1 MEINISE
8 EVEMKKIQQA
18 ILQISGSAS
27 RLGVD
32 VNKIKIYI
40 PKVDHEYFSRMI
52 SNNPN
57 WSCSKYCKIVS
68 NDLILINNIK
78 VISRGV
84 GDV

>member
-8 EVEMKKIQQA
+8 EVEMKKIQEA
-18 ILQISGSAS
+18 ILQISGSAT

-57 WSCSKYCKIVS
+57 WSCSKYCKTVS
-68 NDLILINNIK
+68 NDLILINGVK
-78 VISRGV
+78 VVARGV

>member
-18 ILQISGSAS
+18 ILQISGSAT

-52 SNNPN
+52 SSNPN

-68 NDLILINNIK
+68 KDLLLINGIK
-78 VISRGV
+78 IISRGV

>member
-32 VNKIKIYI
+32 VNKSKMYI

-52 SNNPN
+52 SNKPN
-57 WSCSKYCKIVS
+57 WGCSK
-68 NDLILINNIK
+68 
-78 VISRGV
+78 
-84 GDV
+84 

>member
-8 EVEMKKIQQA
+8 VLEMKKIQQA
-18 ILQISGSAS
+18 ILQISGSAT

-40 PKVDHEYFSRMI
+40 PKVDHGYFSRMI

-68 NDLILINNIK
+68 NDLLLINGIK
-78 VISRGV
+78 IITRGV

>member
-1 MEINISE
+1 MVSWLNLKMFSTSVQTVIMRRNTTMEIN
-8 EVEMKKIQQA
+8 
-18 ILQISGSAS
+18 
-27 RLGVD
+27 
-32 VNKIKIYI
+32 I

-84 GDV
+84 VE

>member
-8 EVEMKKIQQA
+8 ELEMKRIQQA
-18 ILQISGSAS
+18 ILQISGSAT

-52 SNNPN
+52 ANNHN

-68 NDLILINNIK
+68 NDLLLINNIK

-84 GDV
+84 GE

>member
-8 EVEMKKIQQA
+8 EVEMKKIQEA
-18 ILQISGSAS
+18 ILQISGSSS

-32 VNKIKIYI
+32 ANKIKIYI

-52 SNNPN
+52 SSNPN
-57 WSCSKYCKIVS
+57 WGCSKYCKIVS
-68 NDLILINNIK
+68 NGLLLINNIK

-84 GDV
+84 GE

>member
-1 MEINISE
+1 MVSWLNLKMFSTSVQTVIMRRNTTME
-8 EVEMKKIQQA
+8 
-18 ILQISGSAS
+18 
-27 RLGVD
+27 
-32 VNKIKIYI
+32 IYI

-68 NDLILINNIK
+68 NDLLLINGIK
-78 VISRGV
+78 IISRGV

>member
-1 MEINISE
+1 MEINVSE
-8 EVEMKKIQQA
+8 EVEMKNIQQA

-52 SNNPN
+52 LNKPN
-57 WSCSKYCKIVS
+57 WGCSKYCKIVS
-68 NDLILINNIK
+68 NDLLLINNIK

-84 GDV
+84 GE

>member
-27 RLGVD
+27 RLGID

-52 SNNPN
+52 SNNTN
-57 WSCSKYCKIVS
+57 WSCSKYCKTVS
-68 NDLILINNIK
+68 NDLLLINNIK

-84 GDV
+84 DV

>member
-8 EVEMKKIQQA
+8 EVEMNKIQEA

-40 PKVDHEYFSRMI
+40 PKVDYVRVDTENVEVARIMQ
-52 SNNPN
+52 
-57 WSCSKYCKIVS
+57 KY
-68 NDLILINNIK
+68 DLEAIPVVDEAGNITSEEVK
-78 VISRGV
+78 
-84 GDV
+84 

>member
-32 VNKIKIYI
+32 IDSLKIQMSFEDYEYI
-40 PKVDHEYFSRMI
+40 RRLIRD
-52 SNNPN
+52 NPN
-57 WSCSKYCKIVS
+57 WSCNKYCKIV
-68 NDLILINNIK
+68 NDEVLSIN
-78 VISRGV
+78 GV
-84 GDV
+84 RIRVK

>member
-8 EVEMKKIQQA
+8 ELEMKRIQQS

-52 SNNPN
+52 SSNPN
-57 WSCSKYCKIVS
+57 WSCSKYCKTVS
-68 NDLILINNIK
+68 NDLLFINNIK
-78 VISRGV
+78 VISRGA
-84 GDV
+84 GE